1 MEVCLNVTSGVVLQ
15 TSARF
20 DIVTSSGDAEGKYTH
35 THT

>member
-1 MEVCLNVTSGVVLQ
+1 MEVCLNVTSGAVLH